1 MIVALD
7 ATALILL
14 LDREASGPDDP
25 ETGKKV
31 QDAHA
36 RLGYL
41 ASNISKAKGGR
52 LIIPAPAF
60 AEAIVKI
67 DPPAVAQYLAIFER
81 LRGLRFA
88 DFDKLA
94 AIEFS
99 VIQRQILAERPVRQR
114 RSELDSRSRAKFD
127 HQIVAIAKVERSD
140 FIVTDDVGLARYAK
154 RFGLRCQGVGKLDLP
169 PSDAQ
174 GSLPLERPDIGMQ
187 SERMTPREFE
197 DN

>member
-1 MIVALD
+1 MIVTLD

-41 ASNISKAKGGR
+41 ATRISKSKIGR

-60 AEAIVKI
+60 GEAIVKI
-67 DPPAVAQYLAIFER
+67 DPPAVAQYMAIFER

-88 DFDKLA
+88 EFDKLA
-94 AIEFS
+94 AIEFA
-99 VIQRQILAERPVRQR
+99 IMQREILAERPAKQR
-114 RSELDSRSRAKFD
+114 RSEIGARSRAKFD
-127 HQIVAIAKVERSD
+127 QQIVAIAKVEQSD
-140 FIVTDDVGLARYAK
+140 FIVSDDAGLARYAK
-154 RFGLRCQGVGKLDLP
+154 RIGLNCVGVGKLDLP

-174 GSLPLERPDIGMQ
+174 GSLPLEPPAMAAELEWESDI
-187 SERMTPREFE
+187 
-197 DN
+197 